1 MATRFWGTLQWPA
14 VPAPRLP
21 ERIPEL
27 KRPWLQIFEL
37 FWFVCF
43 ALALI
48 GPISGIWYRFHAPA
62 ENSALMLGSRVG
74 LVLAQDDLTRVRF
87 PVGKA
92 AERAGVQPGDKIVA
106 IEGLPVSKVV
116 PLDQT
121 RAVGPGHATDT
132 DYALFSPILQGS
144 DPIELG
150 LTLRSPAGEICQ
162 YRVTTGEQHIE
173 QAARSRGLS
182 PAFLKV
188 VDLFHVLTYPFL
200 LFAAWVLHRRK
211 REDLISSIL
220 SLAVLLTVGA
230 EQPSATFLG
239 YVAQIPVSWH
249 RHIYDLG
256 NICLLAG
263 IFLFPFGQLRPRV
276 VVPFLC
282 LLPLLFFLHGNIY
295 RVTFVIFMI
304 AGVMTMLVRLRRTPP
319 SAARQQIKWALFGF
333 SGYSLFLSIAL
344 TCDMTKMT
352 VGSFGAQLTLEIL
365 AGLTFGLAFL
375 SLQLGLLIALMRF
388 RLYDA
393 ETVISRSANVA
404 LITLGVAAVFAAT
417 ADALKQLIY
426 NYYGNGSSEG
436 PVIFAAALS
445 TILVNPIQERI
456 TRWSQNKFQRSL
468 VILKDEL
475 PDSVRD
481 LRETGNL
488 AELIDDTLSRLMKG
502 IVTTHVACIID
513 QGVFRTRGISKEKV
527 EEWREA
533 TPDWNKSIAEVYHS
547 HDKLFPVRVML
558 RPGEGE
564 DPLGYILI
572 GPRPDGSVPS
582 KDEQKVLKEVA
593 EPIARAVKNVIKR
606 VAYERRLEFLIES
619 NSRRLSD
626 LEARLI
632 DSSLSTVP
640 SSQRA

>member
-27 KRPWLQIFEL
+27 KRPWRQIFEL
-37 FWFVCF
+37 FWFACF
-43 ALALI
+43 ALAVA

-74 LVLAQDDLTRVRF
+74 LVLAQDDVTRVRF
-87 PVGKA
+87 PVGVT
-92 AERAGVQPGDKIVA
+92 AERAGIQPGDKIVA
-106 IEGLPVSKVV
+106 IEGLPVSRTV
-116 PLDQT
+116 PLDPA

-144 DPIELG
+144 DPVPLD
-150 LTLRSPAGEICQ
+150 LTLRSPTGEIKP
-162 YRVTTGEQHIE
+162 YHVTTGERHIE
-173 QAARSRGLS
+173 QAARSRGLG
-182 PAFLKV
+182 PAFLKI

-239 YVAQIPVSWH
+239 YVAQIPVVWH

-263 IFLFPFGQLRPRV
+263 IFLFPFGQLRPRI

-282 LLPLLFFLHGNIY
+282 LLPLLFLLHGNFY
-295 RVTFVIFMI
+295 RITFVIFMI
-304 AGVMTMLVRLRRTPP
+304 SGVMTMLVRLRRTPP

-344 TCDMTKMT
+344 TCDMAKLT
-352 VGSFGAQLTLEIL
+352 VGSFGAQLTLEVL

-417 ADALKQLIY
+417 ADALKQLVY
-426 NYYGNGSSEG
+426 NYYGNSSSEG

-445 TILVNPIQERI
+445 TVLVNPIQERI
-456 TRWSQNKFQRSL
+456 TRWSQKKFQHNL

-527 EEWREA
+527 EEWREE
-533 TPDWNKSIAEVYHS
+533 TPDWNKVQGEVWHT
-547 HDKLFPVRVML
+547 HDKLFPVRVLL

-564 DPLGYILI
+564 EPLGYILI
-572 GPRPDGSVPS
+572 GPRPDGSLPS

-606 VAYERRLEFLIES
+606 VAYERRLESLIES
-619 NSRRLSD
+619 NSRRLSA

-632 DSSLSTVP
+632 DSSLTAVP

>member
-14 VPAPRLP
+14 VTAPRLP
-21 ERIPEL
+21 ERIPDL
-27 KRPWLQIFEL
+27 KRPWLNIFEL
-37 FWFVCF
+37 FWFACF
-43 ALALI
+43 ALALV
-48 GPISGIWYRFHAPA
+48 GPVSGIWYRFHAPA

-74 LVLAQDDLTRVRF
+74 LVLSQNDVTRVRF
-87 PVGKA
+87 PVGSA
-92 AERAGVQPGDKIVA
+92 AEAAGVQPGDKIVA
-106 IEGLPVSKVV
+106 IEGLPVSKIV
-116 PLDQT
+116 PLDPT

-144 DPIELG
+144 DPIDLN
-150 LTLRSPAGEICQ
+150 LTLRSPTGEVRQ
-162 YRVTTGEQHIE
+162 FQVRTGEQHIE
-173 QAARSRGLS
+173 QAARSRGLNS
-182 PAFLKV
+182 AFLKV

-200 LFAAWVLHRRK
+200 LFAAWILHSRK

-220 SLAVLLTVGA
+220 SLAVLLTIGS

-263 IFLFPFGQLRPRV
+263 IYLFPFGQLRPRV

-282 LLPLLFFLHGNIY
+282 LLPLLFFLHGLVY
-295 RVTFVIFMI
+295 RLTFVIFMV
-304 AGVMTMLVRLRRTPP
+304 AGVMTLLVRLRRTPP
-319 SAARQQIKWALFGF
+319 SAARQQIKWALLGF
-333 SGYSLFLSIAL
+333 CGYSLFLSIAY
-344 TCDMTKMT
+344 TCDVTKLT
-352 VGSFGAQLTLEIL
+352 VGSFGAQLSLEVL
-365 AGLTFGLAFL
+365 AGLSFGLAFL

-393 ETVISRSANVA
+393 EVVISRSANVA

-417 ADALKQLIY
+417 ADGLKQLVY
-426 NYYGNGSSEG
+426 NYYGNSTSEW

-445 TILVNPIQERI
+445 TVLVNPIQERI
-456 TRWSQNKFQRSL
+456 TRWSQNKFQHNL
-468 VILKDEL
+468 VILRDEL

-488 AELIDDTLSRLMKG
+488 GELIDDTLSRLMKG

-527 EEWREA
+527 EEWRDQ
-533 TPDWNKSIAEVYHS
+533 TIGWNDTSAEVS
-547 HDKLFPVRVML
+547 VNRDKLFPLRVML
-558 RPGEGE
+558 KPGDGE
-564 DPLGYILI
+564 EPLGFILV
-572 GPRPDGSVPS
+572 GPRPDGSAPS
-582 KDEQKVLKEVA
+582 KDEQKALREVA
-593 EPIARAVKNVIKR
+593 EPIARGVKNVIKR
-606 VAYERRLEFLIES
+606 VAYERRLESLIES

-626 LEARLI
+626 LESRLT
-632 DSSLSTVP
+632 DLSLGTIP